1 MDPAFPAHI
10 VAFLK
15 QPNTAVVACIRPD
28 GFPMT
33 VATWY
38 EWRDG
43 LILVNMHERRSRLGW
58 MRVNPKVSLTVL
70 DQDWYRHV
78 SVWGSI
84 VRIVDDVDLADIDSL
99 SRRYRGR
106 PFANRTAKRVSA
118 WIGAQGWHG
127 WDDGG
132 ELASPRPGAQ
142 SGPSTAPTR

>member
-1 MDPAFPAHI
+1 MDPALPARI
-10 VAFLK
+10 AAFLE
-15 QPNTAVVACIRPD
+15 QPNPAVVACIRPD

-70 DQDWYRHV
+70 DKDWYRHV
-78 SVWGSI
+78 SLWGSI

-99 SRRYRGR
+99 SLRYSGR
-106 PFANRTAKRVSA
+106 PFANRKAKRVSA
-118 WIGAQGWHG
+118 LIEPQGWHG

-132 ELASPRPGAQ
+132 ELASPRRGAQ
-142 SGPSTAPTR
+142 PGPSTTPTR